1 MEKDTQM
8 NGALKENERRFLHLM
23 EDSLVGMCIIRQNRI
38 VYQNF
43 ILRKL
48 LGSLPES
55 FGTDFFDHL
64 HPDDVEKFKDMYRQI
79 TSGKRRT
86 AEADVRFYRPGV
98 NGGKMTPCW
107 VQCRVSPINHQIENA
122 ILLQM
127 MDITRIKE
135 MENLLTV
142 NQKMSSLGHVAA
154 GIAHEIRNPLTGI
167 NSYLY
172 TLEDLCN
179 SEIIEGDQ
187 IETVKQI
194 VSQFQ
199 IASDKIEA
207 VVKRVLDFSRP
218 NTPKM
223 VLIDLNKCIED
234 TVSLSAVA
242 LRKDDIQLE
251 TSLESNLPKCYGDTH
266 LIEQVLLN
274 LINNAAKAMEKNQ
287 TAKKIQIASYCKE
300 NRLFIQVSDSGPGI
314 PKEFIHRVF
323 DPFFTTH
330 NDGSGIGLN
339 IAQRIVEDHHGTL
352 KILTS
357 KWGGATLSVELP
369 IDKRRNSR

>member
-1 MEKDTQM
+1 
-8 NGALKENERRFLHLM
+8 
-23 EDSLVGMCIIRQNRI
+23 
-38 VYQNF
+38 
-43 ILRKL
+43 
-48 LGSLPES
+48 
-55 FGTDFFDHL
+55 
-64 HPDDVEKFKDMYRQI
+64 
-79 TSGKRRT
+79 
-86 AEADVRFYRPGV
+86 
-98 NGGKMTPCW
+98 MT
-107 VQCRVSPINHQIENA
+107 
-122 ILLQM
+122 
-127 MDITRIKE
+127 DITRIKE

-172 TLEDLCN
+172 TLDDLCN

-187 IETVKQI
+187 IETVRQI

-234 TVSLSAVA
+234 TVSLSAVT

-251 TSLESNLPKCYGDTH
+251 TSLESNLPKCYGDAH

-287 TAKKIQIASYCKE
+287 TVKRIQIDSYCKDH
-300 NRLFIQVSDSGPGI
+300 RLFIQVSDSGPGI
-314 PKEFIHRVF
+314 PKELIHRVF

-369 IDKRRNSR
+369 IDKRRDSR

>member
-1 MEKDTQM
+1 MKKDKQM
-8 NGALKENERRFLHLM
+8 NRVLKESERRFHNLM
-23 EDSLVGMCIIRQNRI
+23 EDSLVGICIIRQNRI
-38 VYQNF
+38 VYQNS
-43 ILRKL
+43 ILKKL
-48 LGSLPES
+48 LGSLHES
-55 FGTDFFDHL
+55 FENDFFDHL
-64 HPDDVEKFKDMYRQI
+64 HPDDVEKCKDMYRQI
-79 TSGKRRT
+79 TSGRRRT
-86 AEADVRFYRPGV
+86 AEADIRFYP
-98 NGGKMTPCW
+98 T
-107 VQCRVSPINHQIENA
+107 A

-135 MENLLTV
+135 MEHLLTV
-142 NQKMSSLGHVAA
+142 KQKMSSLGHVAA

-179 SEIIEGDQ
+179 SKIIEGEQ

-218 NTPKM
+218 NSPKM

-234 TVSLSAVA
+234 TVSLSAA
-242 LRKDDIQLE
+242 TLRKDDIELKK
-251 TSLESNLPKCYGDTH
+251 SLESGLPKCYGDAH

-274 LINNAAKAMEKNQ
+274 LINNAAKAMGKNKK
-287 TAKKIQIASYCKE
+287 AKRIQIDSYCKDK
-300 NRLFIQVSDSGPGI
+300 RIFIQVSDSGPGI
-314 PKEFIHRVF
+314 PKELTDKVF

-330 NDGSGIGLN
+330 NDGSGIGLS
-339 IAQRIVEDHHGTL
+339 IAQRIVTDHNGTIE
-352 KILTS
+352 ILRS

-369 IDKRRNSR
+369 IEKRRHSNDIFHHIRC

>member
-1 MEKDTQM
+1 M
-8 NGALKENERRFLHLM
+8 NGTLEESERHVLHLM
-23 EDSLVGMCIIRQNRI
+23 EDSLVGICIIRQNLI
-38 VYQNF
+38 AYQNS
-43 ILRKL
+43 ILKKL

-55 FGTDFFDHL
+55 FENDFFDHL
-64 HPDDVEKFKDMYRQI
+64 HPDDVEKCKDMYRQI
-79 TSGKRRT
+79 TSGRRRT
-86 AEADVRFYRPGV
+86 AEADFRFYPPGV
-98 NGGKMTPCW
+98 KGRKVTPCW
-107 VQCRVSPINHQIENA
+107 VQCRISPMNHQGENA

-135 MENLLTV
+135 TEHLLTV
-142 NQKMSSLGHVAA
+142 KQKMSSLGHVAA

-179 SEIIEGDQ
+179 SKIIEADQ

-194 VSQFQ
+194 VSQLQ

-207 VVKRVLDFSRP
+207 VVKRVLDFSKP
-218 NTPKM
+218 NSPKM

-234 TVSLSAVA
+234 TVSLSAA
-242 LRKDDIQLE
+242 TLRKDDIAIE
-251 TSLESNLPKCYGDTH
+251 KSLESDLPKCYGDVH

-287 TAKKIQIASYCKE
+287 TAKRIQIDSYGGDK
-300 NRLFIQVSDSGPGI
+300 RLFIQVSDSGPGI
-314 PKEFIHRVF
+314 PKELTDKVF
-323 DPFFTTH
+323 DPFFTTR
-330 NDGSGIGLN
+330 NDGSGIGLS
-339 IAQRIVEDHHGTL
+339 IAQRIVADHNGTIEIL
-352 KILTS
+352 KS

-369 IDKRRNSR
+369 IEKRRHST

>member
-1 MEKDTQM
+1 MKTDKQM
-8 NGALKENERRFLHLM
+8 NGAPEESERRFLHLM
-23 EDSLVGMCIIRQNRI
+23 EDSLVGICIIRQNRI
-38 VYQNF
+38 VYQNL
-43 ILRKL
+43 ILKKL

-55 FGTDFFDHL
+55 FENDFFDRL
-64 HPDDVEKFKDMYRQI
+64 HPDDVEKCKDMYRQI
-79 TSGKRRT
+79 TSGRRRT
-86 AEADVRFYRPGV
+86 AEANFRYFPPEVKGRKV
-98 NGGKMTPCW
+98 APCW
-107 VQCRVSPINHQIENA
+107 VQCRVSPINYQGENA

-127 MDITRIKE
+127 MDITRVKG

-223 VLIDLNKCIED
+223 VLIDLSKCIED
-234 TVSLSAVA
+234 TVSLWVA
-242 LRKDDIQLE
+242 TLRKDDIQLE
-251 TSLESNLPKCYGDTH
+251 KSLESNLPKCYGDAH

-274 LINNAAKAMEKNQ
+274 LINNAAKAMGKNQ
-287 TAKKIQIASYCKE
+287 TAKRIQIASYCKDE
-300 NRLFIQVSDSGPGI
+300 RLFIQISDSGPGI
-314 PKEFIHRVF
+314 PKELTDKVF
-323 DPFFTTH
+323 NPFFTTH
-330 NDGSGIGLN
+330 NDGSGIGLS
-339 IAQRIVEDHHGTL
+339 IAQRIVADHNGTIE
-352 KILTS
+352 ILRS
-357 KWGGATLSVELP
+357 KWGGATLSVQLP
-369 IDKRRNSR
+369 IEKRRDST